1 MDKQAYHYNKK
12 KLKGKAAGTYRYFY
26 PCDPDDNPD
35 IWLEDKAY
43 AEIEVTEREWQ
54 ILYSLDKTE
63 YKYNHAYTRK
73 FTPLIY
79 SKDEEELSLKQRQ
92 KRIGKKRLFDEVSN
106 DKIDINRAMSR
117 LNEQEREV
125 YYLFHF
131 KDWKQTDIAKQLGKT
146 QGYISMVLE
155 KAEAKVAEYD
165 GDKTPDGVAWRYW
178 KVFVRKGH
186 MPNYVDVEIEYALS
200 QLVCDLLPFFHW
212 FYSAS
217 DLIRFATKSYLF
229 DNDKME
235 NEIKEYLLSVSK
247 EERQHFEDYYGEQP
261 VIIGALYIR
270 FVKEV
275 NRRKKRGL
283 HERDNI
289 YTTFI
294 NTANKI
300 AKRVHM
306 TTDDFIEKRFLP
318 YVAEKRMKSARQF
331 YKLYTGKSLPKK

>member
-1 MDKQAYHYNKK
+1 M
-12 KLKGKAAGTYRYFY
+12 
-26 PCDPDDNPD
+26 
-35 IWLEDKAY
+35 
-43 AEIEVTEREWQ
+43 
-54 ILYSLDKTE
+54 DKTE
-63 YKYNHAYTRK
+63 YKDNHAYTRK

-79 SKDEEELSLKQRQ
+79 SKDEEKEK
-92 KRIGKKRLFDEVSN
+92 KIIAKKRLFDEVSN
-106 DKIDINRAMSR
+106 DRIDINRAMSC
-117 LNEQEREV
+117 LNEQERKV
-125 YYLFHF
+125 YSLFHF
-131 KDWKQTDIAKQLGKT
+131 KDLTQSDVAKQLGKT

-155 KAEAKVAEYD
+155 RAEEKVAEYD
-165 GDKTPDGVAWRYW
+165 GDKTTDGVAWRYW
-178 KVFVRKGH
+178 KVFVHKGH

-200 QLVCDLLPFFHW
+200 QLVCDLLPFLHW

-235 NEIKEYLLSVSK
+235 NEIKEYLACSPSD
-247 EERQHFEDYYGEQP
+247 ERQHFKDYYGEQP

-275 NRRKKRGL
+275 TRRKKRGL
-283 HERDNI
+283 HEGDNI

-294 NTANKI
+294 NMADKI

-306 TTDDFIEKRFLP
+306 TTGDFIEKRFLP
-318 YVAEKRMKSARQF
+318 HVAEKRMKSVRQF

>member
-1 MDKQAYHYNKK
+1 
-12 KLKGKAAGTYRYFY
+12 
-26 PCDPDDNPD
+26 
-35 IWLEDKAY
+35 
-43 AEIEVTEREWQ
+43 
-54 ILYSLDKTE
+54 
-63 YKYNHAYTRK
+63 
-73 FTPLIY
+73 
-79 SKDEEELSLKQRQ
+79 
-92 KRIGKKRLFDEVSN
+92 
-106 DKIDINRAMSR
+106 
-117 LNEQEREV
+117 
-125 YYLFHF
+125 
-131 KDWKQTDIAKQLGKT
+131 
-146 QGYISMVLE
+146 MVLE
-155 KAEAKVAEYD
+155 RAEEKVAEYD

-178 KVFVRKGH
+178 KAFVRKGH
-186 MPNYVDVEIEYALS
+186 MPNYVDVEIEYTLS

-235 NEIKEYLLSVSK
+235 NEISEYLSSSPT
-247 EERQHFEDYYGEQP
+247 EERQHFENYYGDQP

-294 NTANKI
+294 NMADKI

-331 YKLYTGKSLPKK
+331 YKLYTGKSLPKKIILKNFLILLIFSVYS